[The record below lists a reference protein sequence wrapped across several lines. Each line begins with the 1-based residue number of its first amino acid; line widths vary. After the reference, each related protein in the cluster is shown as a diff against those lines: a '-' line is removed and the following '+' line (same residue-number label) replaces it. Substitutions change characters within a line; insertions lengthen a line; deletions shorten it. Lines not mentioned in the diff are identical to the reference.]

1 MSDLNRKPTS
11 IILPCSKG
19 ETVGVW
25 SGTVAVYV
33 SDAEKSVVIAQMDNR
48 KSAKVL
54 APLALVASGPD
65 RKMQLQY
72 VDDRGQL
79 KHADV
84 TETAYEQAILRMLV
98 GLRDSVKPVMGVVRH
113 EVNGP
118 LKPEPEAV
126 IVDRF
131 DGPDAIHAAL
141 NEAELERAS

>member
-1 MSDLNRKPTS
+1 MSDMNRRPTS
-11 IILPCSKG
+11 VVLPCSKG

-25 SGTVAVYV
+25 SGNVGVYV
-33 SDAEKSVVIAQMDNR
+33 SDAEKAVVIAQIDNR

-54 APLALVASGPD
+54 APLALIANGPD
-65 RKMQLQY
+65 RKMSLQY

-98 GLRDSVKPVMGVVRH
+98 GLRDSVKPVMGVIRH

-126 IVDRF
+126 IL
-131 DGPDAIHAAL
+131 DGSDEPSQ
-141 NEAELERAS
+141 AELEGAAAG